1 MAAKKKTMG
10 RPRSEMTPENID
22 AILRGIRLGLHPER
36 AAQAAGVSVGAF
48 RMHKKRHPE
57 FVMSIKE
64 AESAA
69 EQGFL
74 GRILKHTEKQWTA
87 AAWILERRFPER
99 WRKQET
105 SDVKVTTKQAAPG
118 PTPPQGEDLAGYLER
133 LSAMPGLIRDR
144 VSRN

>member
-1 MAAKKKTMG
+1 
-10 RPRSEMTPENID
+10 
-22 AILRGIRLGLHPER
+22 
-36 AAQAAGVSVGAF
+36 
-48 RMHKKRHPE
+48 
-57 FVMSIKE
+57 MSIKE